1 MQTVFHV
8 SSDDPA
14 DRRHAMVNVS
24 NLLDDESVASTGD
37 DVTIVA
43 NGAGVRMVV
52 AGTAEHPEM
61 VSALHE
67 RGVAL
72 LACGNSLASV
82 GAADSDLLS
91 GVERVPAGVGALARL
106 QDEGYGYVKTP

>member
-14 DRRHAMVNVS
+14 DRRHAMVNVR
-24 NLLDDESVASTGD
+24 NLLDDESVSSSAD
-37 DVTIVA
+37 DVAIVA

-52 AGTAEHPEM
+52 AVTAEHQEM
-61 VSALHE
+61 VEMLHD
-67 RGVAL
+67 RGVSL
-72 LACGNSLASV
+72 LACGNSLTSIDAT
-82 GAADSDLLS
+82 DSDLLP

-106 QDEGYGYVKTP
+106 QDEGYGYVKAP